1 MTIKA
6 YGVLN
11 ILTVFSYLTN
21 VYEEINPKTALQNLK
36 AYKI

>member
-1 MTIKA
+1 MNIKA
-6 YGVLN
+6 YGMFN

-36 AYKI
+36 SI